1 MNLIEKV
8 KAAIERENLIPE
20 GAHIIVGVS
29 GGADSVALLHILHR
43 LGYSLTAAHLNH
55 SIRGAE
61 ADGDEAF
68 VKALCKKLGIKCV
81 TTKVDVP
88 ALAREKGISIE
99 MAAREARHDFFRSTI
114 SGFRFQVSGFLV
126 ALAHHADDQ
135 LETFFLRA
143 ARGTGPGGLSGMR
156 SFQCL
161 DPKRSEGAFGYSQ
174 KKRSSGE
181 RQNVDAV
188 SSPRHACSENA
199 VRTPRLRS
207 RTMTLIRPMLGIR
220 RAEIIQWLEENKID
234 WREDA
239 TNTDETISR
248 NFIRH
253 QLLPAFGK
261 LNDRA
266 AENLLRT
273 MDILREE
280 DDFLSATAELEM
292 DELHAQPKA
301 VQRRIVQRW
310 LIEHGAKPDF
320 DSIEKVIEFSAQTDG
335 SRSLDLEG
343 LRIVNEY
350 GVLKVGQA
358 SSLPGQPGR
367 PPHIRIE
374 EGVGILRG
382 PWCASV
388 SLAKVAGREVTVRVA
403 KPGDRMEPYGM
414 EGSKKLQDIFT
425 DLKIPKAQREQWPVV
440 ECGGEII
447 WLPGY
452 RIARGW
458 ELSSDSEPALHLFS
472 DGD

>member
-29 GGADSVALLHILHR
+29 GGADSVALLHILNR

-68 VKALCKKLGIKCV
+68 VKALCKKLGIQCV
-81 TTKVDVP
+81 AAKVDVP
-88 ALAREKGISIE
+88 ALAKEKGISLE
-99 MAAREARHDFFRSTI
+99 MAAREARHDFFRSIT
-114 SGFRFQVSGFLV
+114 SSLKPQVSGLLI

-143 ARGTGPGGLSGMR
+143 ARGAGPSGLSGMR

-161 DPKRSEGAFGYSQ
+161 ES
-174 KKRSSGE
+174 
-181 RQNVDAV
+181 VDATPSSRFPDTSDATGV
-188 SSPRHACSENA
+188 S
-199 VRTPRLRS
+199 RLRF
-207 RTMTLIRPMLGIR
+207 RTLTLVRPMLGIR
-220 RAEIIQWLEENKID
+220 RTEILGWLKENKIE
-234 WREDA
+234 WREDT

-248 NFIRH
+248 NFVRH
-253 QLLPAFGK
+253 QLLPMFGK

-273 MDILREE
+273 MDILRDEE
-280 DDFLSATAELEM
+280 DRPEL
-292 DELHAQPKA
+292 AA
-301 VQRRIVQRW
+301 RRREIRDW
-310 LIEHGAKPDF
+310 LIGQGVKPTF
-320 DSIEKVIEFSAQTDG
+320 DAVEQVIEFADGTDG
-335 SRSLDLEG
+335 SRSMDLEG
-343 LRIVNEY
+343 LRIINEY
-350 GVLKVGQA
+350 GVLRTESGRGFQPLA
-358 SSLPGQPGR
+358 SGRMPLPQKMT
-367 PPHIRIE
+367 IKME
-374 EGVGILRG
+374 EGIGILRG

-458 ELSSDSEPALHLFS
+458 ELSSDTEPALHLFAT
-472 DGD
+472 DGQTLK

>member
-1 MNLIEKV
+1 VNLIEKV
-8 KAAIERENLIPE
+8 KAAIERENLISE
-20 GAHIIVGVS
+20 GAHVVVGVS
-29 GGADSVALLHILHR
+29 GGADSVALLHILHHI
-43 LGYSLTAAHLNH
+43 GYSLTAAHLNH

-68 VKALCKKLGIKCV
+68 VKAICKKLGIKCV
-81 TTKVDVP
+81 IAKADVP
-88 ALAREKGISIE
+88 ALAKEKGISLE
-99 MAAREARHDFFRSTI
+99 MAAREARHEFFRSKVQSLKPKVLI
-114 SGFRFQVSGFLV
+114 

-143 ARGTGPGGLSGMR
+143 ARGTGPSGLSGMR

-161 DPKRSEGAFGYSQ
+161 E
-174 KKRSSGE
+174 
-181 RQNVDAV
+181 NVDAV
-188 SSPRHACSENA
+188 SPPRSQCAENA
-199 VRTPRLRS
+199 AGTPRLQS
-207 RTMTLIRPMLGIR
+207 QTLTLIRPMLGIR
-220 RAEIIQWLEENKID
+220 RAEILGWLKENKIE

-248 NFIRH
+248 NFVRR
-253 QLLPAFGK
+253 QLLPMFGK

-273 MDILREE
+273 MDILRDEE
-280 DDFLSATAELEM
+280 DHPE
-292 DELHAQPKA
+292 KA
-301 VQRRIVQRW
+301 ARRREIRDW
-310 LIEHGAKPDF
+310 LIGQGVKPTF
-320 DSIEKVIEFSAQTDG
+320 DAVEQVILFAEKTSGTQF
-335 SRSLDLEG
+335 LDLEG

-350 GVLKVGQA
+350 GTLRVEVGRA
-358 SSLPGQPGR
+358 VPSAPLGR
-367 PPHIRIE
+367 TARRSVPTIKME

-388 SLAKVAGREVTVRVA
+388 SLAKVAGRKVTVRVA

-425 DLKIPKAQREQWPVV
+425 DLKIPKAQRENWPVV
-440 ECGGEII
+440 ECDGEII

-458 ELSSDSEPALHLFS
+458 ELSSDSEPALHLYS
-472 DGD
+472 

>member
-20 GAHIIVGVS
+20 VTRVVAGVS
-29 GGADSVALLHILHR
+29 GGADSVALLHVLHR
-43 LGYSLTAAHLNH
+43 LGYPLTAAHLNH
-55 SIRGAE
+55 SIRGAD
-61 ADGDEAF
+61 ADADEAF
-68 VKALCKKLGIKCV
+68 VKALCKKLGVECV
-81 TTKVDVP
+81 TAKNDVP
-88 ALAREKGISIE
+88 ALAKEKGVSIE
-99 MAAREARHDFFRSTI
+99 MAAREARHEFFRSIT
-114 SGFRFQVSGFLV
+114 SGRKPQASGLPI

-135 LETFFLRA
+135 LETFFLRI
-143 ARGTGPGGLSGMR
+143 ARGTGSGGLSGMK
-156 SFQCL
+156 SFQYL
-161 DPKRSEGAFGYSQ
+161 EG
-174 KKRSSGE
+174 
-181 RQNVDAV
+181 
-188 SSPRHACSENA
+188 
-199 VRTPRLRS
+199 L
-207 RTMTLIRPMLGIR
+207 TLIRPMLGIR
-220 RAEIIQWLEENKID
+220 RAEIIQWLEKEKIE

-253 QLLPAFGK
+253 QLLPLFGK

-292 DELHAQPKA
+292 DELHSQPKA

-310 LIEHGAKPDF
+310 LIDHGAKPDF
-320 DSIEKVIEFSAQTDG
+320 DSIEKVIGFAAETGG

-350 GVLKVGQA
+350 GTLRA
-358 SSLPGQPGR
+358 EAGR
-367 PPHIRIE
+367 AVPSEPPVRSPAGKRTARRSVPTKENIRIE

-388 SLAKVAGREVTVRVA
+388 SLAKVAGRKVTVRTA
-403 KPGDRMEPYGM
+403 QPGDRMEPYGM
-414 EGSKKLQDIFT
+414 ECSKKLQDVFT
-425 DLKIPKAQREQWPVV
+425 DLKIPKAQRENWPVV

-472 DGD
+472 AEG